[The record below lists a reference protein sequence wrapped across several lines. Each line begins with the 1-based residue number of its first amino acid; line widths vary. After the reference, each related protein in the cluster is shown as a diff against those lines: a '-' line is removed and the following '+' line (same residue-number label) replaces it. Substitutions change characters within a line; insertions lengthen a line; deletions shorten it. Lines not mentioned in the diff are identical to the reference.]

1 MLNISEDN
9 LTNECW
15 ICGKQEAM
23 PYKCRYCGKTY
34 CAEHRLPEQHGCAGL
49 NEDDQQGFSDT
60 QGTAYQQDA
69 DVNRLVKDMLK
80 NTAKHAAK
88 GMVVGIFNRFKRSMY
103 SSPSMAIIYICIIS
117 FFLGIMIRGYVE
129 FFWLLPT
136 YPLYLILFTKPWTL
150 ITHIFVHARFT
161 HLFVNM
167 LVLFFFGRELEKRV
181 GNRVFWNVFF
191 TSGIVAAI
199 GYMLTGT
206 YPMIR
211 TNGAILGVFACLA
224 ILAPEIRVYMCFIP
238 IPMKIMHVLILFALI
253 DILFIDASDMIAH
266 TAHLSGIFVGLLM
279 GMRIK
284 KAYGSR
290 RFGSA
295 HDYYSRR

>member
-1 MLNISEDN
+1 M
-9 LTNECW
+9 TNECW

-34 CAEHRLPEQHGCAGL
+34 CADHRLPEQHGCAGFDK
-49 NEDDQQGFSDT
+49 NAKQGFS
-60 QGTAYQQDA
+60 GTRGNTYSQNTDA
-69 DVNRLVKDMLK
+69 EKLIKDMLK

-88 GMVVGIFNRFKRSMY
+88 GAASGIANKIKRSMY
-103 SSPSMAIIYICIIS
+103 TSPSMAIIYVCVVS
-117 FFLGIMIRGYVE
+117 FFLQFIIRGYVD
-129 FFWLLPT
+129 FFWLFPT
-136 YPLYLILFTKPWTL
+136 SPQYLILFTRPWTL
-150 ITHIFVHARFT
+150 ITHIFLHGSLT
-161 HLFVNM
+161 HLFFNM
-167 LVLFFFGRELEKRV
+167 IVLFFFGRELERRV

-206 YPMIR
+206 GPMIGAS
-211 TNGAILGVFACLA
+211 GAIYGVFACMA
-224 ILAPEIRVYMCFIP
+224 VLAPEMRVYVYF
-238 IPMKIMHVLILFALI
+238 IPMKITQALVLFAIMDFVLIGAP
-253 DILFIDASDMIAH
+253 DMIAH

-290 RFGSA
+290 RFGRA
-295 HDYYSRR
+295 HDYYSQR